1 MNQEHVE
8 QESKMTLTDL
18 DISSFNYPELN
29 ELKSKIETRMQDMR
43 ETGVPTLRERFIE
56 EAAALGVTLEE
67 VVASGKT
74 RRGRPC
80 KSNDG
85 EQAVDAAL

>member
-1 MNQEHVE
+1 
-8 QESKMTLTDL
+8 MTLTDL
-18 DISSFNYPELN
+18 DISGFNYPELN

-74 RRGRPC
+74 RRGRPR
-80 KSNDG
+80 KSNGG
-85 EQAVDAAL
+85 EQTVDAAL

>member
-1 MNQEHVE
+1 
-8 QESKMTLTDL
+8 MTLTDL
-18 DISSFNYPELN
+18 DISSFNYPELS

-67 VVASGKT
+67 VVASGKA
-74 RRGRPC
+74 RRGRPR
-80 KSNDG
+80 KPYGGD
-85 EQAVDAAL
+85 QAIDAAL